1 MALLEID
8 GVSLEFPIYAT
19 DKSLRKAL
27 FQSAVGGVIHW
38 NKGKRDRVSVTALN
52 NVSITLRHGDRL
64 GLVGANGS
72 GKTTLLKVMAGIYE
86 PDRGKVTVEG
96 KLSCLLGGLPGIDEH
111 ENAYRNILIVC
122 RFFGMSEEEIV
133 EKTAEIEEF
142 CDLGSYMAL
151 PLRSY
156 SAGMAARLFFA
167 ITTSTNPEILLMDEG
182 IGAGDARFARK
193 AKARIENFLGN
204 AKIVVVASHSNE
216 LIREMCTQAAL
227 MSEGRII
234 EVGSVEHIIE
244 THTRMSLV

>member
-1 MALLEID
+1 MSLLKID
-8 GVSLEFPIYAT
+8 GVSLEFPIYAA

-38 NKGKRDRVSVTALN
+38 NKEKRDRVSVTALN

-64 GLVGANGS
+64 GLLGANGS

-86 PDRGKVTVEG
+86 PDRGKVTIEG

-111 ENAYRNILIVC
+111 ENAYHNILIAC
-122 RFFGMSEEEIV
+122 RFLGMSDEQIV
-133 EKTAEIEEF
+133 EKMASIEEF
-142 CDLGSYMAL
+142 CDLGSYMSL

-156 SAGMAARLFFA
+156 SSGMVARLLFA
-167 ITTSTNPEILLMDEG
+167 ISTSMDPEILLMDEG

-193 AKARIENFLGN
+193 AKARIENFLGA

-227 MSEGRII
+227 MSAGRII
-234 EVGSVEHIIE
+234 EVGSVEHIIA
-244 THTRMSLV
+244 THTRLCLA